1 MEDKDIANALIE
13 EPKAPKL
20 KIIIKKVIFYII
32 FIAVCMVIA
41 YFLSQALFTTVQIS
55 GPSMEPT
62 LYTEDRVLL
71 YKLGNYRYGDVI
83 VFRSEL
89 QNEVGDDRY
98 LVKRIIGLPGD
109 TIEIK
114 IAPSGEYAV
123 YRNGEKLVED
133 YLDPAEPRAD
143 EAFAE
148 MVVPD
153 GKFFYLGDHRGLSS
167 DSRTGLLGTMD
178 EIVGRV
184 ILKYEGTNFF
194 NGLTPMPRVK
204 S

>member
-1 MEDKDIANALIE
+1 MYNDISGALIE
-13 EPKAPKL
+13 EPKSPKM
-20 KIIIKKVIFYII
+20 KTIIKKIILFII
-32 FIAVCMVIA
+32 FVAICMVIA
-41 YFLSQALFTTVQIS
+41 YLLSQALFTTVPIS

-71 YKLGNYRYGDVI
+71 YKLGSYRYGDVI
-83 VFRSEL
+83 VFRSEI
-89 QNEVGDDRY
+89 QNEEGEDRY

-133 YLDPAEPRAD
+133 YLDPLEPRAD
-143 EAFAE
+143 EPFE
-148 MVVPD
+148 ETIVPE

-184 ILKYEGTNFF
+184 ILKYHGTNFF
-194 NGLTPMPRVK
+194 NELTPIPRVK